1 MRLRSSISV
10 IVGMATVLR
19 EAKLVNYRYQFEG
32 FQVNATFA
40 QSIAERESIEAQCS
54 DSAPKAA

>member
-1 MRLRSSISV
+1 
-10 IVGMATVLR
+10 VGIATVLR